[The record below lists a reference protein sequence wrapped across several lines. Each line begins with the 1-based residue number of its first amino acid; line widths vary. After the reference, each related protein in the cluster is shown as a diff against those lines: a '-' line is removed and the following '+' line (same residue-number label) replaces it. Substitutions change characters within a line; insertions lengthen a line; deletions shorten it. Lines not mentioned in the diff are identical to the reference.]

1 MGPLPSSETTVSPWG
16 YPTWRAPV
24 TWSRPSGP
32 RPVAPRPAVAAR
44 LLRSAGE
51 HEAAAVR
58 DLERPGVAAR
68 VVGGVDHQR
77 GTGPVAGLV
86 GMRKARPPAD
96 PPETDVEPTQHG
108 APPPQPG
115 CGAATAAAAHQE
127 RQRVAVGNTPAHAR
141 KQPHRAR
148 REPHARRH
156 LETAGR
162 EARRGRVE

>member
-44 LLRSAGE
+44 LVRSAGE

-77 GTGPVAGLV
+77 GTAPVAGMV
-86 GMRKARPPAD
+86 GRREEGPPGDLPGTAV
-96 PPETDVEPTQHG
+96 ETIQPGVTPAQH
-108 APPPQPG
+108 G